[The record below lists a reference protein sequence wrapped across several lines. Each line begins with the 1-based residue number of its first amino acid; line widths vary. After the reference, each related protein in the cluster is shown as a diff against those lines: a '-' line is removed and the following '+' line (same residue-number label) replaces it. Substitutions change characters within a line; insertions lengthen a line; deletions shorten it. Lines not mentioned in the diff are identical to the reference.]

1 MAHRLY
7 DEKDQRLYFLK
18 QQKKFLDE
26 NKGILSQE
34 ELANPR
40 FPPMDESAKKML
52 LPVATTIFMGK
63 SLVTLKAY
71 FKCA

>member
-34 ELANPR
+34 ELANHR
-40 FPPMDESAKKML
+40 FPPMDESAKKN
-52 LPVATTIFMGK
+52 VSSSSNDHVYGK
-63 SLVTLKAY
+63 VSSHA
-71 FKCA
+71 